1 MIIGNIHHLQPWL
14 PAGLREAIEHVIA
27 QVSEAT
33 PLGKHAIDG
42 DNLFYLIS
50 EDTTEPQAAR
60 AARNTM
66 LAISISRLCS
76 AAARG

>member
-14 PAGLREAIEHVIA
+14 PAGLREAIEQVIA

-33 PLGKHAIDG
+33 PLGKHDIDG

-50 EDTTEPQAAR
+50 EDTTEPQA
-60 AARNTM
+60 
-66 LAISISRLCS
+66 
-76 AAARG
+76 

>member
-1 MIIGNIHHLQPWL
+1 MIIGNIHHLQSWL
-14 PAGLREAIEHVIA
+14 PAALREAIEHVIA

-33 PLGKHAIDG
+33 PLGKHDIDG

-60 AARNTM
+60 
-66 LAISISRLCS
+66 LSLIHI
-76 AAARG
+76 

>member
-14 PAGLREAIEHVIA
+14 PLREAIEQVIA

-60 AARNTM
+60 ARNTM

>member
-14 PAGLREAIEHVIA
+14 PAALREAIEQVIA

-60 AARNTM
+60 RADTM

-76 AAARG
+76 VAARG

>member
-14 PAGLREAIEHVIA
+14 PAALREAIEQVIA

-50 EDTTEPQAAR
+50 EDTTEPQAR

>member
-14 PAGLREAIEHVIA
+14 PAALREAIEQVIA

-42 DNLFYLIS
+42 DNLFYLSS
-50 EDTTEPQAAR
+50 EDTTE
-60 AARNTM
+60 
-66 LAISISRLCS
+66 
-76 AAARG
+76 